1 MIIIQPPTIPIVVHA
16 VMYELANGIVMS
28 ARLGCRKLSPS
39 SDDGVD
45 HDGDD
50 GRHRERL
57 VGGAQV
63 GPAPLDQLAAHAQAD
78 AHGDAREEQ
87 RERAGGAA
95 RDPEQV
101 VVDGGGEHGGGA

>member
-1 MIIIQPPTIPIVVHA
+1 MIIIQPPTIPIVIQA
-16 VMYELANGIVMS
+16 VLYELAKGIAMS
-28 ARLGCRKLSPS
+28 ARLGCRKLVAEQR
-39 SDDGVD
+39 DGVD
-45 HDGDD
+45 HERDD